1 MSVTK
6 VSKDMATFGGAW
18 TLLSSNTAS
27 SDATID
33 QTGIVRATYPTVA
46 VIISDLFPAS
56 DGQALYVRFGD
67 SSGFDTGAS
76 DYTHAIQYG
85 DATASND
92 TFTQAN
98 DTTNGFINTD
108 TGGVGNA
115 AGEGVSA
122 ILYVSTGHN
131 GGRARMQGTSVCT
144 NGGGN
149 MIRNVS
155 FGHRNAVITLDRIR
169 VYFNSG
175 NIASGNVSFYGL
187 AIS

>member
-1 MSVTK
+1 MES
-6 VSKDMATFGGAW
+6 SEARRRNSAPE
-18 TLLSSNTAS
+18 TLADSFTALE
-27 SDATID
+27 D
-33 QTGIVRATYPTVA
+33 
-46 VIISDLFPAS
+46 
-56 DGQALYVRFGD
+56 
-67 SSGFDTGAS
+67 
-76 DYTHAIQYG
+76 
-85 DATASND
+85 
-92 TFTQAN
+92 
-98 DTTNGFINTD
+98 TD

-115 AGEGVSA
+115 AGEGVSS

-131 GGRARMQGTSVCT
+131 GGRARMQGTSVST
-144 NGGGN
+144 NGSGN